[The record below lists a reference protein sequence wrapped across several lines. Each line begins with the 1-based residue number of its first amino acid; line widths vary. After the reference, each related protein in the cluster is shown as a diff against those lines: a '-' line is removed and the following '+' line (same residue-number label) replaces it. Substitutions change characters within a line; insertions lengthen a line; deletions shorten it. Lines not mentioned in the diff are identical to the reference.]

1 MSERN
6 GDKARFHKNRKR
18 KVHLRQR
25 LRALLSGGRKRT
37 GEDASGAIDRSG
49 TATSPDAASLGA
61 SRAMQD
67 EGGPTRA
74 GD

>member
-6 GDKARFHKNRKR
+6 GDKARFQKNRKR
-18 KVHLRQR
+18 KLLQRQR
-25 LRALLSGGRKRT
+25 TRT
-37 GEDASGAIDRSG
+37 LMARVPGQTSASHAKKSVSGA
-49 TATSPDAASLGA
+49 SPDAASARA